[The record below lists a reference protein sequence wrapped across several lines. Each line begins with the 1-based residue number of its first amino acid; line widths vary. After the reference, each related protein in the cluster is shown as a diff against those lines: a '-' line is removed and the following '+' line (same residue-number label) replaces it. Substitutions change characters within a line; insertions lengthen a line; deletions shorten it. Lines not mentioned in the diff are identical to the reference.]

1 VGLSRL
7 GQLLGV
13 WPRRLIALACLL
25 LAGLSA
31 LHADRP
37 AARADASTI
46 EVVVAA
52 HDLSAGTVLGTD
64 DVRAVS
70 WPATLRPATAV
81 ANTKTAVGRTV
92 AGPVGSGEVITSS
105 RLVSTDLAAG
115 LPTGLIAVAVPL
127 VDSGTAALIHAGDRV
142 DLLSPPS
149 DTTPLTLSGSS
160 APTAQPATMVA
171 ANVLVLAVVPRDP
184 GLTGSNAQLVVAVD
198 QPAEL
203 RIAGAITSP
212 MLATLIKA
220 P

>member
-37 AARADASTI
+37 SAHADVATA

-52 HDLSAGTVLGTD
+52 RELTAGTVLGAD
-64 DVRAVS
+64 DIRVAS
-70 WPATLRPATAV
+70 WPATLRPVTAV
-81 ANTKTAVGRTV
+81 ANPTAAIGRTV
-92 AGPVGSGEVITSS
+92 AGPVGSGEMITTT
-105 RLVSTDLAAG
+105 RLVGNDLAAG
-115 LPTGLIAVAVPL
+115 LPVGLIAVAVPL

-149 DTTPLTLSGSS
+149 DTTSPVPSGSR
-160 APTAQPATMVA
+160 AATMVA
-171 ANVLVLAVVPRDP
+171 ADVLVLAVVSRDP
-184 GLTGSNAQLVVAVD
+184 GLTGSNGQLVVAVD
-198 QPAEL
+198 QPTEL
-203 RIAGAITSP
+203 RIAGAISTP
-212 MLATLIKA
+212 MLATLIK
-220 P
+220 PP

>member
-37 AARADASTI
+37 AVRVDSATI

-52 HDLSAGTVLGTD
+52 HDLPAGTVLGAA
-64 DVRAVS
+64 DVRVAS
-70 WPATLRPATAV
+70 WPATLRPVTAV
-81 ANTKTAVGRTV
+81 ANPKAAVGRAV
-92 AGPVGSGEVITSS
+92 AGPVGSGEVITST
-105 RLVSTDLAAG
+105 RLVSNDLAAG
-115 LPTGLIAVAVPL
+115 LPAGLIAVAVPL
-127 VDSGTAALIHAGDRV
+127 VDSGTASLIHAGDRV

-149 DTTPLTLSGSS
+149 DTTSPGLTGSA
-160 APTAQPATMVA
+160 APTAVTMVA

-184 GLTGSNAQLVVAVD
+184 GLTGSNGQLVVAVD
-198 QPAEL
+198 QAAEL
-203 RIAGAITSP
+203 RIAGAIASP
-212 MLATLIKA
+212 MLATLIK
-220 P
+220 PP